1 MLSFKNKYSHSKLI
15 YQRTLFI
22 NPRLTLLKKSLKMVM
37 YWLLCEADTKKSLF
51 LIFDLFL
58 FFSVRG
64 QSISVTP
71 NPAISVIGESIDISW
86 TITKVDQSDV
96 IVTAR
101 LYLGTSFASNKLLYQ
116 DIEPLTKQDLANK
129 MFGERIHASFK
140 ESNYKLTLNKLNIND
155 SANFTLVVNQEII
168 GTLKARPVLK
178 KSVEVIVVTGMKFF
192 FKTTLNN

>member
-1 MLSFKNKYSHSKLI
+1 
-15 YQRTLFI
+15 
-22 NPRLTLLKKSLKMVM
+22 MVM
-37 YWLLCEADTKKSLF
+37 YWLLCESDTKKSLF

-58 FFSVRG
+58 FISVRG
-64 QSISVTP
+64 QSIAVKP
-71 NPAISVIGESIDISW
+71 NPAISVIGESIDIAW
-86 TITKVDQSDV
+86 TITKVDQSDI

-116 DIEPLTKQDLANK
+116 DIEPLAKQDLANK

-140 ESNYKLTLNKLNIND
+140 EPNYKLTLNELNIND
-155 SANFTLVVNQEII
+155 SVNFTLVVNQEII

-192 FKTTLNN
+192 SKQH

>member
-1 MLSFKNKYSHSKLI
+1 
-15 YQRTLFI
+15 
-22 NPRLTLLKKSLKMVM
+22 MVM
-37 YWLLCEADTKKSLF
+37 YWLLCESDTKKSLF

-58 FFSVRG
+58 FISVRG
-64 QSISVTP
+64 QSIAVTP

-86 TITKVDQSDV
+86 TITKVDQSDI

-116 DIEPLTKQDLANK
+116 DIEPLAKQDLANE

-140 ESNYKLTLNKLNIND
+140 EPNYKLTLNKLNIND
-155 SANFTLVVNQEII
+155 SVNFTLVVNQEII
-168 GTLKARPVLK
+168 GTLKARPILK
-178 KSVEVIVVTGMKFF
+178 KSVEVIVVTGMKIF